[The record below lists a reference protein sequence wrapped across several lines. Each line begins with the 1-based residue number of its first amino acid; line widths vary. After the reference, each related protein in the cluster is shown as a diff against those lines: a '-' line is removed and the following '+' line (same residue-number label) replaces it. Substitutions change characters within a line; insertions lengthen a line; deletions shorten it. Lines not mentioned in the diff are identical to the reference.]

1 MSWPRRRA
9 VFRPVSSTRYGVTGA
24 AAAALTMLA
33 LAGCGSSSDG
43 GGEGGG
49 GGATPAARDKGPAC
63 VGTAPA
69 DGVHVLRGG
78 GFRLPGGGGVQY
90 AGADADGTNRTA
102 TLRDGAKYASGQR
115 QWDVGPGAELTVAG
129 HAYAVR
135 QVCTYRVVLE
145 PKAAEDRTALA
156 AAPEVL
162 EPRQGPADDGLCFT
176 TNRTVLTTAAGGF
189 PPKGTP
195 LSLLDN
201 GGVQRFPTGLSL
213 TVSYV
218 DTATGTA
225 GIAANCAGIP
235 VALYKDVRSGETVE
249 FAGALFEVT
258 GLTEQGVELTRTSA

>member
-1 MSWPRRRA
+1 M
-9 VFRPVSSTRYGVTGA
+9 SSTRYGITGA
-24 AAAALTMLA
+24 AAAAALAVLA

-43 GGEGGG
+43 GDEG

-69 DGVHVLRGG
+69 DGAHVLRGG

-90 AGADADGTNRTA
+90 AGADADGTKRTA

-115 QWDVGPGAELTVAG
+115 QWKVEPGAELTLAG
-129 HAYAVR
+129 HGYTVR

-145 PKAAEDRTALA
+145 PKSAEDRTALA
-156 AAPEVL
+156 AAPESP
-162 EPRQGPADDGLCFT
+162 ESRQGPADAGLCFT
-176 TNRTVLTTAAGGF
+176 TNRTVLATAAAGF
-189 PPKGTP
+189 PPKGDT

-218 DTATGTA
+218 DTTTGTA
-225 GIAANCAGIP
+225 GIAANCAAIP
-235 VALYKDVRSGETVE
+235 VALYKDVRTGETVE
-249 FAGALFEVT
+249 LAGVLFEVT
-258 GLTEQGVELTRTSA
+258 GLTDQAVELTRTSA